1 MSILGGFGKWHGD
14 EDMGWEMI
22 LGRVAIGYKLEA
34 WEAQRSEHCIIVFS
48 IPVIWSCS

>member
-1 MSILGGFGKWHGD
+1 MSILGGFGKRHGD
-14 EDMGWEMI
+14 KDMGWEMI